1 MRDTSRNPEPER
13 PVLTLC
19 CGSCSS
25 RLVQVSD
32 WAREQ
37 GARWSVRLW
46 CPECWYQRRV
56 ALDQQQ
62 AMLLSLAV
70 EDGLA
75 CLLDGLL
82 ELDELPTAEPG
93 NGRRLRYS

>member
-1 MRDTSRNPEPER
+1 
-13 PVLTLC
+13 VLALC

-32 WAREQ
+32 WTRE
-37 GARWSVRLW
+37 ASSHWSVRLW
-46 CPECWYQRRV
+46 CPECWYERQV
-56 ALDQQQ
+56 TLDQQQ
-62 AMLLSLAV
+62 AMLLSLGI

-82 ELDELPTAEPG
+82 ELDELPTTEPG
-93 NGRRLRYS
+93 NHRRLRYS